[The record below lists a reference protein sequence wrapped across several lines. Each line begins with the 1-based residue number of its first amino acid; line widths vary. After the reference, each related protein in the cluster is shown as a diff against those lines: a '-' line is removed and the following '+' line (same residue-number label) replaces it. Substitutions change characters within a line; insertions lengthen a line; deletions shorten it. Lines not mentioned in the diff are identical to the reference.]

1 MEAHITKQQFKEI
14 FGPQRRPSKEDFL
27 YFCNVNRMYQVD
39 HAQQFRSFNNAAV
52 YYKLILKKYTQ
63 KSKCQGRYC
72 RYKNKLDMLT
82 QNSTVDELFGIENK
96 LDKLAIANK
105 EQFKPLTR
113 DTIRL
118 NLIAKID
125 KELVENGSTII
136 SKSNY
141 DLSSI
146 TFGEVGVEY
155 LNLDPILKVSDNI
168 DSKFGLML

>member
-1 MEAHITKQQFKEI
+1 
-14 FGPQRRPSKEDFL
+14 
-27 YFCNVNRMYQVD
+27 
-39 HAQQFRSFNNAAV
+39 
-52 YYKLILKKYTQ
+52 
-63 KSKCQGRYC
+63 
-72 RYKNKLDMLT
+72 
-82 QNSTVDELFGIENK
+82 
-96 LDKLAIANK
+96 
-105 EQFKPLTR
+105 
-113 DTIRL
+113 L

-168 DSKFGLML
+168 DSKFGLMLITILDEKYNMFSFYDNTTSLGMLT

>member
-1 MEAHITKQQFKEI
+1 
-14 FGPQRRPSKEDFL
+14 
-27 YFCNVNRMYQVD
+27 MYQVD

-63 KSKCQGRYC
+63 KSKCQAGTVDIKTRYA
-72 RYKNKLDMLT
+72 YT
-82 QNSTVDELFGIENK
+82 NSTVDELFGIENK

-136 SKSNY
+136 SKSN

-146 TFGEVGVEY
+146 TFGEVGV
-155 LNLDPILKVSDNI
+155 NI
-168 DSKFGLML
+168 

>member
-1 MEAHITKQQFKEI
+1 
-14 FGPQRRPSKEDFL
+14 
-27 YFCNVNRMYQVD
+27 
-39 HAQQFRSFNNAAV
+39 
-52 YYKLILKKYTQ
+52 
-63 KSKCQGRYC
+63 
-72 RYKNKLDMLT
+72 
-82 QNSTVDELFGIENK
+82 
-96 LDKLAIANK
+96 
-105 EQFKPLTR
+105 
-113 DTIRL
+113 L

-168 DSKFGLML
+168 GFQIWFNVNNYIIDEKYNMFSFYDNTTSLGWDVNLTNDVITTRFKTHIVLN

>member
-1 MEAHITKQQFKEI
+1 
-14 FGPQRRPSKEDFL
+14 
-27 YFCNVNRMYQVD
+27 
-39 HAQQFRSFNNAAV
+39 
-52 YYKLILKKYTQ
+52 
-63 KSKCQGRYC
+63 
-72 RYKNKLDMLT
+72 MLT

-168 DSKFGLML
+168 DSKFGLMLTTILSMRSIICLVSMIIQLH